1 MPLDL
6 SSLNDAAR
14 LLVNG
19 ELDVALGGGRRF
31 QPTGFP
37 DLGPALFKDVDGE
50 TDWLLVESVQSVAN
64 RLEAACWDDAEEH
77 YDVTCD
83 RIPFVRSE
91 INLGGRLR
99 TTSTPQ
105 EAHRLASPYILAGN
119 ITFTPQA
126 QSQNPPQ
133 SPQPVTEPLWQ
144 RLRSTSGPLAMRLE
158 DDVPFRLRNHAGQLF
173 QFDPGSLLHGAWLS
187 TKVVPAGNSKS
198 ALCGGKVRFPRVIS
212 GFVEA
217 KNPRTAQSGGV
228 KRERIRD
235 QSEEGADAE
244 SGFGSVPFPRTD
256 FTSGEIFARFN
267 LDLSLLRTLALGTWV
282 QQQVNGQNQR
292 SPQSPLLQAPAQ
304 QGMFTNEEAF
314 LVTWAIYKI
323 QRFLS
328 HGLSLRS
335 GCQFVL
341 KRITVEGP
349 AGFTWPTETDVTTAL
364 TTLKDGLFPQH
375 PGSQGWV
382 ARNVTTVNWEG

>member
-6 SSLNDAAR
+6 SPLNDSTR
-14 LLVNG
+14 LLINA
-19 ELDVALGGGRRF
+19 ELDVAFGGGRRF

-37 DLGPALFKDVDGE
+37 DLGPALFKDVDGV
-50 TDWLLVESVQSVAN
+50 TDWLLVESVQSIAN

-77 YDVTCD
+77 YDATCD

-91 INLGGRLR
+91 IILRGSSR

-119 ITFTPQA
+119 YTYTPSA
-126 QSQNPPQ
+126 QQQSPPQ
-133 SPQPVTEPLWQ
+133 QAQPVTEPLWK
-144 RLRSTSGPLAMRLE
+144 RLCSAAGPLAMSLE
-158 DDVPFRLRNHAGQLF
+158 DDAPFRLRNHAGHLF
-173 QFDPGSLLHGAWLS
+173 RFDPGSLLHGMWLS
-187 TKVVPAGNSKS
+187 TKVVPTGNSKA
-198 ALCGGKVRFPRVIS
+198 ALCGGKVRFPRIIS

-235 QSEEGADAE
+235 QSEEGADAVL
-244 SGFGSVPFPRTD
+244 GFGSIPFPRTD
-256 FTSGEIFARFN
+256 FTSGGIFARFN
-267 LDLSLLRTLALGTWV
+267 LDLSLLRTLGLGRT
-282 QQQVNGQNQR
+282 QPLANGQTQCT
-292 SPQSPLLQAPAQ
+292 PAIPLLQQ
-304 QGMFTNEEAF
+304 QGIFTNEEAF
-314 LVTWAIYKI
+314 LVTWTIYKI

-341 KRITVEGP
+341 KNVSVEGP
-349 AGFTWPTETDVTTAL
+349 TAFTWPIDTDVTAAL
-364 TTLKDGLFPQH
+364 TTLKDGLFPLLT
-375 PGSQGWV
+375 GSQGWA
-382 ARNVTTVNWEG
+382 ARNVTSVTYLG